1 MNARIESA
9 RYHRSPGAAVALTV
23 VALTFGVWT
32 VLASPLFAVK
42 RIDVTGVRHLDQDT
56 IRQLAGVPLGTNV
69 LRVPVSEAVGS
80 LEGHPWIAGADVLR
94 NLPTGITI
102 SVQERRPVGWVS
114 STEAQGA
121 ALLSADARVLEVLDF
136 TRSDLPLLGETSGP
150 LTPGAAVPWTSA
162 LRLAASMP
170 SSLLERTEAVG
181 EVLGEMTVD
190 LRTGERV
197 DYGAPGEYGVKNDAV
212 LGMLAWAGERGISVA
227 AVDVSIPE
235 APTLTRSTF
244 VTA

>member
-1 MNARIESA
+1 MKARIEGA

-56 IRQLAGVPLGTNV
+56 IRQLAGVPMGTNV
-69 LRVPVSEAVGS
+69 LRVPVEEAVGS
-80 LEGHPWIAGADVLR
+80 LEGHPWIAGAEVLR

-102 SVQERRPVGWVS
+102 SVRERRPVGWVAGA
-114 STEAQGA
+114 EGA
-121 ALLSADARVLEVLDF
+121 ALLSADARVLEMLG
-136 TRSDLPLLGETSGP
+136 SSPPDLPLLGESSVP
-150 LTPGAAVPWTSA
+150 LTPGAMVPGTPA

-170 SSLLERTEAVG
+170 GPLLERTEAVR
-181 EVLGEMTVD
+181 EVLGEMSVE

-197 DYGAPGEYGVKNDAV
+197 SYGAPGEYGPKNHAV
-212 LGMLAWAGERGISVA
+212 LGMLAWAGKRGISVA
-227 AVDVSIPE
+227 AVDVSLPE
-235 APTLTRSTF
+235 APTLTRSSL
-244 VTA
+244 VTS